1 MRYWSRDDTK
11 EWVAQLEH
19 RIEDLQFYL
28 SRSIEWCEENEIYDE
43 RAVLMCSIVSLI
55 WVSHLRNEPISIHE
69 MFEILGI
76 SNWEDAND
84 AVFEF
89 NPEYASMEL
98 EDLLRIIVDSFL

>member
-11 EWVAQLEH
+11 EWVVQLEH
-19 RIEDLQFYL
+19 RVKDLQFYL
-28 SRSIEWCEENEIYDE
+28 SRSVEWCEENEIYNE

-76 SNWEDAND
+76 VNWEDAND

-89 NPEYASMEL
+89 NPEYAAMEL
-98 EDLLRIIVDSFL
+98 EELLRIIVDSFL